1 MIVAV
6 GGIEPPTSS
15 AKVSPPVLM
24 TLTMI
29 LWTPTG
35 CALPTELHDRIEKPA
50 QPKLRGQRFYIYMN
64 DIITSYRLPNF
75 CDDSARFDLNRT
87 AAHLLYSLYW

>member
-35 CALPTELHDRIEKPA
+35 CALTD
-50 QPKLRGQRFYIYMN
+50 
-64 DIITSYRLPNF
+64 
-75 CDDSARFDLNRT
+75 
-87 AAHLLYSLYW
+87 

>member
-24 TLTMI
+24 TLTKI

-35 CALPTELHDRIEKPA
+35 CALPTELHDH
-50 QPKLRGQRFYIYMN
+50 IYT
-64 DIITSYRLPNF
+64 DPTAPPSRQTSALMSV
-75 CDDSARFDLNRT
+75 C
-87 AAHLLYSLYW
+87 